1 LSAKVRR
8 IVAAVYIHRR
18 EESPVIDTVAAEH
31 LRTTWTP
38 HRSPALAR
46 GGMVAAKTPSAVDAG
61 LAMLNKG
68 GNAIDAAIA
77 TAFAAGVA
85 EPMMNGLGGGG
96 FLVAW
101 LAKEQRSVVVEFP
114 MISASGATPEMFPL
128 ASTGTTDS
136 FLFGWPATVD
146 SANVI
151 GHRSVAVPGTVAGL
165 ALALERY
172 GTLSLAEVLEP
183 AIVIAEEGFP
193 VTWQTTLLIA
203 KDLVNLSR
211 FPATAATFL
220 TANGHVPATT
230 EQLNPTVIRQP
241 DLATT
246 LRALADQGPRA
257 FYEGEV
263 ARAIASHLG
272 ENGSTI
278 TEDDLSAYQAT
289 ETAGI
294 TIDYH
299 GHQVHTVG
307 GPSGGTSLGQALT
320 MLNHVDLGS
329 MGHNSTASLHAMTQ
343 IFRQVFADRF
353 AWLADPDHVDV
364 PFDALL
370 DPSYADECLAGFD
383 PKRASTPR
391 AGDRARLG
399 VTHDMPPSGP
409 EYVRDGSTTHL
420 GTIDADGNAVALT
433 QTLLA
438 GWGSRVTIPGTGV
451 LMNNGMMWFD
461 PEPGRPN
468 SVAGRKRPLS
478 NMAPALVTIDG
489 HLVASVGAS
498 GGRRIQNCNVQIIA
512 NLVDFGLDAQEA
524 INAPRIDTST
534 RLLAISSRIDAQVR
548 VELAAMGHNVS
559 PRDESQMTSDFASPV
574 VVHRAADGLLDGG
587 VDPWYF
593 SATAGGIA

>member
-1 LSAKVRR
+1 MTGQQS
-8 IVAAVYIHRR
+8 
-18 EESPVIDTVAAEH
+18 
-31 LRTTWTP
+31 RTTWTP
-38 HRSPALAR
+38 QRSPAVSR
-46 GGMVAAKTPSAVDAG
+46 DGMVAAKTPAAVDAG
-61 LAMLNKG
+61 LAMLQKG

-101 LAKEQRSVVVEFP
+101 LAREQRKVVIEFP
-114 MISASGATPEMFPL
+114 MISAAAATPDMFPL
-128 ASTGTTDS
+128 SSGGATDT
-136 FLFGWPATVD
+136 FLFGWPSTID

-172 GTLSLAEVLEP
+172 GTLSLAEVLGP

-203 KDLVNLSR
+203 KDLGNLSR

-220 TANGHVPATT
+220 TPNGHPPSTT
-230 EQLNPTVIRQP
+230 EQLKPTLIRQP
-241 DLATT
+241 DLART
-246 LRALADQGPRA
+246 LRAIADQGPRA
-257 FYEGEV
+257 FYEGE
-263 ARAIASHLG
+263 IAQSIATHLG
-272 ENGSTI
+272 EHGSPI
-278 TEDDLSAYQAT
+278 TAADLGAYQAT
-289 ETAGI
+289 ESPGI
-294 TIDYH
+294 TVDYH

-320 MLNHVDLGS
+320 MLNQINLAS
-329 MGHNSTASLHAMTQ
+329 AGHNSAPYLHAMTQ
-343 IFRQVFADRF
+343 VFRQVFADRF

-370 DPSYADECLAGFD
+370 DPAYAEECLAGFD
-383 PKRASTPR
+383 PERASPPR
-391 AGDRARLG
+391 TGDRVRLG
-399 VTHDMPPSGP
+399 VTHDMPPSVP

-420 GTIDADGNAVALT
+420 GVIDADGNAVALT

-489 HLVASVGAS
+489 HSVASVGAS
-498 GGRRIQNCNVQIIA
+498 GGRRIQNCNAQVIA
-512 NLVDFGLDAQEA
+512 NLVEFGMNAQQA

-534 RLLAISSRIDAQVR
+534 RLLAVSSRIDPDVR
-548 VELAAMGHNVS
+548 NRLAAMGHDVS
-559 PRDESQMTSDFASPV
+559 PRDESLMTSDFASPV
-574 VVHRAADGLLDGG
+574 VIRRAGDGLLDGG
-587 VDPWYF
+587 VDSWYF
-593 SATAGGIA
+593 SATAGGVE